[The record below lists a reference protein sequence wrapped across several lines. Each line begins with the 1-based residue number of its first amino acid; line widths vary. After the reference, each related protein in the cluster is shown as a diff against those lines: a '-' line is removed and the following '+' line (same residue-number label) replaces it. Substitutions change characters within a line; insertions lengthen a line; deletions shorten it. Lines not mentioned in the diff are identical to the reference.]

1 MAYWWMPKKPKKPK
15 KPMEAGPYFVEPD
28 GSKSDASFHDDLL
41 EDEEANTYSQRLV
54 IDRLLAEGRKIE
66 DLLPLYGNDP
76 KVAAFYKK
84 K

>member
-1 MAYWWMPKKPKKPK
+1 M
-15 KPMEAGPYFVEPD
+15 EPD

-76 KVAAFYKK
+76 KVAAFYTKK
-84 K
+84 